1 MSGTGGQAA
10 RQQGRGAVSD
20 PANRVAT
27 SLAALWDKFRDG
39 MFRRVDVLDEAA
51 VALLAGRLDEAG
63 RRAAEREAHKLAGS
77 VGTFGFAEA
86 SRMGREAELMLEG
99 TRPLGPAEVLRLS
112 ELAVAIRREL
122 EHPPGAAP
130 AASPAPAE
138 DAADDRPL
146 MLIVSTDADF
156 AGRVAME
163 AQGRGLAARVA
174 GAAEDLSEARV
185 LLVDLSGGG
194 REQGMQALR
203 TIIGAELIV
212 IADEGGLEERLR
224 AVRLGAGSFLE
235 RPVSPPRAVEA
246 ALTLLRPTI
255 HGERHVMAL
264 DDDPFIL
271 AALRAMLGS
280 QGIRVTAL
288 DDPRRFWEVLESER
302 PDLLIV
308 DFEMPHASGAEIC
321 RVVRS
326 EARWSTLPVLVLTG
340 RVDADTIER
349 VFAAGADDFVAK
361 PFVGPELLA
370 RIESRLERSRFQRLY
385 VETDALT
392 GAANRAR
399 SEEAV
404 AQLLRMAARHRERV
418 SVAVTRIDGLE
429 GVNERLGHAAGDEA
443 LRRVVRVLRGTL
455 RGEDTLGRWGGQEF
469 VLALY
474 GAEKDDAVQRI
485 AEALERVDEAPLAEG
500 GEPFR
505 LTVSGG
511 VAEAPGDG
519 SDLAALYRAAH
530 GALEQADGRILP
542 AGWSE
547 ESPERAG
554 TVDVLVVDDDEALA
568 GLLVHALET
577 RGYRVRWI
585 DDGRAA
591 VEALGGPRPA
601 LRARVVLLDVDLP
614 GYDGLSVLRALGR
627 DRVLERTRVVMLTVR
642 AGEREVLDALELGA
656 TDHVAKPFSIPVLVQ
671 RVRRAL
677 REAR

>member
-1 MSGTGGQAA
+1 MSE
-10 RQQGRGAVSD
+10 

-39 MFRRVDVLDEAA
+39 IFRRVDVLDDAA
-51 VALLAGRLDEAG
+51 VALLEGSLDDAG

-86 SRMGREAELMLEG
+86 SRLAREAELMLEG
-99 TRPLGPAEVLRLS
+99 TRPLPPAEVLRLT

-122 EHPPGAAP
+122 ERPQGSAP
-130 AASPAPAE
+130 AAAAAE
-138 DAADDRPL
+138 PADDRPL
-146 MLIVSTDADF
+146 MLIVSHDEDF

-163 AQGRGLAARVA
+163 AQGRGLAARAA
-174 GAAEDLSEARV
+174 GEEDDLSAARV
-185 LLVDLSGGG
+185 LLVDLSGNG
-194 REQGMQALR
+194 RPGGMQALR
-203 TIIGAELIV
+203 TVAGPEIILIE
-212 IADEGGLEERLR
+212 DEGGLEERLR
-224 AVRLGAGSFLE
+224 AVRLGARSFLQ
-235 RPVSPPRAVEA
+235 RPLSPARAVEA

-255 HGERHVMAL
+255 RADRHVMVL
-264 DDDPFIL
+264 DDDSFML
-271 AALRAMLGS
+271 AALGALLGS
-280 QGIRVTAL
+280 QGIRMTAL

-308 DFEMPHASGAEIC
+308 DFDMPHASGAEIC

-326 EARWSTLPVLVLTG
+326 ESRWSTLPVLVLTG
-340 RVDADTIER
+340 RIDDETIER

-392 GAANRAR
+392 GVANRAR
-399 SEEAV
+399 SEESI

-418 SVAVTRIDGLE
+418 SVAVTSIDGLQ
-429 GVNERLGHAAGDEA
+429 GLNDRLGHGAGDEA
-443 LRRVVRVLRGTL
+443 LRRVVRVLRGVL

-469 VLALY
+469 VVALY

-485 AEALERVDEAPLAEG
+485 SEALERVDEAPLAED

-530 GALEQADGRILP
+530 GALQQADGRILP

-677 REAR
+677 REGQGG